1 MLNDLVYSFRML
13 IKRPA
18 FTAAALITLALGI
31 TANTTIFT
39 FVNAFLLKPF
49 PFPNDHE
56 LVAIGRFN
64 AGNSSELGSL
74 SFPDFDDIREQ
85 TQSLQNVAAY
95 SWSNFNLAGSDRPV
109 WSGGAKVSAEF
120 FQTLDVR
127 PLIGRAFTQED
138 DAPGATPTMLL
149 SESLWDAHF
158 GRSQNIVGSN
168 VMVDGVTRIVIGII
182 PKGHELPMEARL
194 WVPLGLRR
202 DESTRNRTWLSGI
215 GRLAPNQDAKAARA
229 ELATLAQLSLD
240 QSSSSSQA
248 PSGFRSISLRE
259 EQLGENSRMMF
270 FLLLGAVGLLLLIVC
285 TNVANLQLSRAVARH
300 GEFAI
305 RSAIGATRGR
315 LIRQLLLESLVLAV
329 IAAAIGLGLK

>member
-1 MLNDLVYSFRML
+1 VPITPAHTPVIVDSDPGWHLACIELPGYNHLQAETTMLNDLVYSFRML

-74 SFPDFDDIREQ
+74 SFPDFDDIRGK

-95 SWSNFNLAGSDRPV
+95 SWSNFNLAGSDRPI
-109 WSGGAKVSAEF
+109 WSGGAKVSADF
-120 FQTLDVR
+120 FQTLDVH
-127 PLIGRAFTQED
+127 PLVGRTFTQED

-149 SESLWDAHF
+149 SESLWNDHF
-158 GRSQNIVGSN
+158 GRAQDIVGSN
-168 VMVDGVTRIVIGII
+168 VMVDGITRTVIGII
-182 PKGHELPMEARL
+182 PKGHELPMKARL

-202 DESTRNRTWLSGI
+202 DESTRNQTWLTGI
-215 GRLAPNQDAKAARA
+215 GRLAPGQDARAARA
-229 ELATLAQLSLD
+229 ELATLGQLSLG
-240 QSSSSSQA
+240 QSSSSQA

-259 EQLGENSRMMF
+259 EQLGENEVDPDVRPSP
-270 FLLLGAVGLLLLIVC
+270 GV
-285 TNVANLQLSRAVARH
+285 S
-300 GEFAI
+300 
-305 RSAIGATRGR
+305 
-315 LIRQLLLESLVLAV
+315 
-329 IAAAIGLGLK
+329 